1 MVRWGAHTPHHI
13 LPDEGGDYT
22 RKCQEMIK
30 QNVLNA
36 GYVRL
41 VEHMGG
47 DESVIRNARRCW
59 RSEDKSSEKS
69 DKNLIRHLLR
79 EGHMTPFEAMVFTF
93 DVKCPIFVARQW
105 MRHRI
110 GSFNEESLRYC
121 VAERDYFIPDNLDQK
136 QLAFWKMY
144 NDEQFDRYNLVKQT
158 MPKEQARSILPLG
171 TYTKF
176 YWTVNGS
183 SLMNFLKL
191 RLDKGAQAEIREYA
205 KVILDMAKVVA
216 PVSFTEFVP
225 LVLED

>member
-1 MVRWGAHTPHHI
+1 
-13 LPDEGGDYT
+13 
-22 RKCQEMIK
+22 MIK
-30 QNVLNA
+30 QDVLNA

-41 VEHMGG
+41 VEYMGG

-59 RSEDKSSEKS
+59 RSEDKSNEES
-69 DKNLIRHLLR
+69 DRNLIRHLLR
-79 EGHMTPFEAMVFTF
+79 EGHMTPFETIVFTF

-121 VAERDYFIPDNLDQK
+121 VAERDYFIPHGLNQQ

-144 NDEQFDRYNLVKQT
+144 NDEQFDRYNLLTQT

-176 YWTVNGS
+176 YWTVNGR

-205 KVILDMAKVVA
+205 KVILDMAKAIA
-216 PVSFTEFVP
+216 PVSFTEFVA

>member
-1 MVRWGAHTPHHI
+1 
-13 LPDEGGDYT
+13 
-22 RKCQEMIK
+22 MIK
-30 QNVLNA
+30 QDVLNA

-41 VEHMGG
+41 VEYMGG

-59 RSEDKSSEKS
+59 RSEAKSSEES
-69 DKNLIRHLLR
+69 DRNLIRHLLR
-79 EGHMTPFEAMVFTF
+79 EGHMTPFETIVFTF

-121 VAERDYFIPDNLDQK
+121 VAERDYFIPHGLNQQ

-144 NDEQFDRYNLVKQT
+144 NDEQFDRYNLLTQT

-176 YWTVNGS
+176 YWTVNGR

-205 KVILDMAKVVA
+205 KVILDMAKLVA
-216 PVSFTEFVP
+216 PVSFTEFVA

>member
-1 MVRWGAHTPHHI
+1 
-13 LPDEGGDYT
+13 
-22 RKCQEMIK
+22 MIK
-30 QNVLNA
+30 QDVLNA

-41 VEHMGG
+41 VEYMGG

-59 RSEDKSSEKS
+59 RSEGKSSEES
-69 DKNLIRHLLR
+69 DRNLIRHLLR
-79 EGHMTPFEAMVFTF
+79 EGHMTPFETIVFTF

-121 VAERDYFIPDNLDQK
+121 VAERDYFIPHGLNQQ
-136 QLAFWKMY
+136 QLTFWKMY
-144 NDEQFDRYNLVKQT
+144 NDEQFDRYNLLTQT

-176 YWTVNGS
+176 YWTVNGR

-205 KVILDMAKVVA
+205 KVILDMAKLIA

-225 LVLED
+225 LVLKD

>member
-1 MVRWGAHTPHHI
+1 
-13 LPDEGGDYT
+13 
-22 RKCQEMIK
+22 MIK
-30 QNVLNA
+30 QDVLNA

-41 VEHMGG
+41 VEYMGG

-59 RSEDKSSEKS
+59 RSENKSSENS

-121 VAERDYFIPDNLDQK
+121 VAERDYFIPYGLNQK

-158 MPKEQARSILPLG
+158 IPKEQARSILPLG

-191 RLDKGAQAEIREYA
+191 RLDKSAQAEIREYA
-205 KVILDMAKVVA
+205 EVILDMAKAVA
-216 PVSFTEFVP
+216 PVSFTEFVL

>member
-1 MVRWGAHTPHHI
+1 
-13 LPDEGGDYT
+13 
-22 RKCQEMIK
+22 MIK
-30 QNVLNA
+30 QDVLNA

-41 VEHMGG
+41 IEYMGG

-59 RSEDKSSEKS
+59 RSEDKSNEES
-69 DKNLIRHLLR
+69 DRNLIRHLLR
-79 EGHMTPFEAMVFTF
+79 KGHMSPFEAVVFTF

-121 VAERDYFIPDNLDQK
+121 VAERDYFIPHGLNQQ

-144 NDEQFDRYNLVKQT
+144 NDEQFDRYNLLKQT

-176 YWTVNGS
+176 YWTVNGR

-191 RLDKGAQAEIREYA
+191 RLDKSAQAEIREYA
-205 KVILDMAKVVA
+205 EVILDMAKVVA
-216 PVSFTEFVP
+216 PVSFTEFAA
-225 LVLED
+225 LLLED

>member
-1 MVRWGAHTPHHI
+1 
-13 LPDEGGDYT
+13 
-22 RKCQEMIK
+22 MIK
-30 QNVLNA
+30 QDVLNA

-41 VEHMGG
+41 VEYMGG

-59 RSEDKSSEKS
+59 RSEDKSSEES
-69 DKNLIRHLLR
+69 DRNLIRHLLR
-79 EGHMTPFEAMVFTF
+79 EGHMTPFETIVFTF

-121 VAERDYFIPDNLDQK
+121 VAEREYFIPYGLNQK
-136 QLAFWKMY
+136 QLTLWEMY
-144 NDEQFDRYNLVKQT
+144 NEEQFNRYNLMKQI

-176 YWTVNGS
+176 YWTVNGR

-191 RLDKGAQAEIREYA
+191 RLDKRAQAEIREYA
-205 KVILDMAKVVA
+205 EAILDMVKAVA

-225 LVLED
+225 LILED

>member
-1 MVRWGAHTPHHI
+1 
-13 LPDEGGDYT
+13 
-22 RKCQEMIK
+22 MIK
-30 QNVLNA
+30 QDVLNA

-41 VEHMGG
+41 VEYMGG

-59 RSEDKSSEKS
+59 RSEDKSSEES
-69 DKNLIRHLLR
+69 DRNLIRHLLR

-121 VAERDYFIPDNLDQK
+121 VAERDYFIPHGLNQQ

-144 NDEQFDRYNLVKQT
+144 NDEQFDRYNLLKQT

-176 YWTVNGS
+176 YWTVNGR

-191 RLDKGAQAEIREYA
+191 RLDKSAQAEIREYA

>member
-1 MVRWGAHTPHHI
+1 
-13 LPDEGGDYT
+13 
-22 RKCQEMIK
+22 MIK
-30 QNVLNA
+30 QDVLNA

-41 VEHMGG
+41 VEYMGG

-59 RSEDKSSEKS
+59 RSEDKSSERS

-93 DVKCPIFVARQW
+93 DMKCPIFVARQW

-121 VAERDYFIPDNLDQK
+121 VADKEFYNPFGDPEDFIDGSPTVSYQT
-136 QLAFWKMY
+136 WKRL
-144 NDEQFDRYNLVKQT
+144 NKRQFDEYEKLVKRG
-158 MPKEQARSILPLG
+158 MSKEQARSILPLG

-183 SLMNFLKL
+183 SLMNFLRL

>member
-1 MVRWGAHTPHHI
+1 
-13 LPDEGGDYT
+13 
-22 RKCQEMIK
+22 MIK
-30 QNVLNA
+30 QDVLNA

-41 VEHMGG
+41 VEYMGG

-59 RSEDKSSEKS
+59 RSEDKSSEES
-69 DKNLIRHLLR
+69 DRNLIRHLLR
-79 EGHMTPFEAMVFTF
+79 EGHMTPFETIVFTF

-121 VAERDYFIPDNLDQK
+121 VAERDYFIPYGLNQQ

-144 NDEQFDRYNLVKQT
+144 NDEQFDRYNLLKQT

-176 YWTVNGS
+176 YWTVNGR

-191 RLDKGAQAEIREYA
+191 RLDKSAQAEIREYA

-225 LVLED
+225 LVLKE

>member
-1 MVRWGAHTPHHI
+1 
-13 LPDEGGDYT
+13 
-22 RKCQEMIK
+22 MIK
-30 QNVLNA
+30 QDVLNA

-41 VEHMGG
+41 VEYMGG
-47 DESVIRNARRCW
+47 DESVVRNARRCW
-59 RSEDKSSEKS
+59 RSEDKSSEES
-69 DKNLIRHLLR
+69 DRNLIRHLLR
-79 EGHMTPFEAMVFTF
+79 KGHMSPFEAVVFTF

-121 VAERDYFIPDNLDQK
+121 VAERDYFIPSGLNQQ

-144 NDEQFDRYNLVKQT
+144 NDEQFDRYNLLTQT

-176 YWTVNGS
+176 YWTVNGR

-191 RLDKGAQAEIREYA
+191 RLDKAAQKEIREYA
-205 KVILDMAKVVA
+205 EAILDMAKVVA
-216 PVSFTEFVP
+216 PVSFTEFVS

>member
-1 MVRWGAHTPHHI
+1 
-13 LPDEGGDYT
+13 
-22 RKCQEMIK
+22 MIK
-30 QNVLNA
+30 QDVLNA

-41 VEHMGG
+41 VEYMGG

-59 RSEDKSSEKS
+59 RSENKSSEES
-69 DKNLIRHLLR
+69 DRNLIRHLLR
-79 EGHMTPFEAMVFTF
+79 EGHMTPFETIVFTF

-121 VAERDYFIPDNLDQK
+121 VAERDYFIPSGLNQQ

-144 NDEQFDRYNLVKQT
+144 NDEQFDRYNLLKQT
-158 MPKEQARSILPLG
+158 IPKEQARSILPLG

-176 YWTVNGS
+176 YWTVNGR

-216 PVSFTEFVP
+216 PVSFAEFVQ
-225 LVLED
+225 LVLKD

>member
-1 MVRWGAHTPHHI
+1 
-13 LPDEGGDYT
+13 
-22 RKCQEMIK
+22 MIK
-30 QNVLNA
+30 QDVLNA

-41 VEHMGG
+41 VEYMGG

-69 DKNLIRHLLR
+69 DRNLIRHLLR

-121 VAERDYFIPDNLDQK
+121 VAEQEYFIPDGLNKK
-136 QLAFWKMY
+136 QLALWKMY
-144 NDEQFDRYNLVKQT
+144 NDGQFDRYNFVKQT

-191 RLDKGAQAEIREYA
+191 RLNKAAQAEIREYA
-205 KVILDMAKVVA
+205 KVILDMAKAVA

-225 LVLED
+225 LVLKD

>member
-1 MVRWGAHTPHHI
+1 
-13 LPDEGGDYT
+13 
-22 RKCQEMIK
+22 MIK
-30 QNVLNA
+30 QDVLNA

-41 VEHMGG
+41 VEYMGG

-59 RSEDKSSEKS
+59 RSENKSSENS

-79 EGHMTPFEAMVFTF
+79 EGHMTPFETIVFTF

-110 GSFNEESLRYC
+110 GSFAEESLRHC
-121 VAERDYFIPDNLDQK
+121 VAEQEYFIPDGLNQRE
-136 QLAFWKMY
+136 LAFWKMY
-144 NDEQFDRYNLVKQT
+144 NDEQFDRYNLLKQT

-191 RLDKGAQAEIREYA
+191 RLDKAAQKEIREYA
-205 KVILDMAKVVA
+205 EAILDMAKVVA
-216 PVSFTEFVP
+216 PVSFTEFIP

>member
-1 MVRWGAHTPHHI
+1 
-13 LPDEGGDYT
+13 
-22 RKCQEMIK
+22 MIK
-30 QNVLNA
+30 QDVLNA

-41 VEHMGG
+41 VEYMGG

-59 RSEDKSSEKS
+59 RSEDKSSEES
-69 DKNLIRHLLR
+69 DRNLIRHLLR

-110 GSFNEESLRYC
+110 GSFNEKSLRYC
-121 VAERDYFIPDNLDQK
+121 VAERDYFIPHGLNQQ

-144 NDEQFDRYNLVKQT
+144 NDEQFDRYNLLKQT

-176 YWTVNGS
+176 YWTVNGR

-191 RLDKGAQAEIREYA
+191 RLDKSAQAEIREYA

-225 LVLED
+225 LVLKE

>member
-1 MVRWGAHTPHHI
+1 
-13 LPDEGGDYT
+13 
-22 RKCQEMIK
+22 MIK
-30 QNVLNA
+30 QDVLNA

-41 VEHMGG
+41 VEYMGG

-59 RSEDKSSEKS
+59 RSENKSSENS

-79 EGHMTPFEAMVFTF
+79 EGHMSPFEAMVFTF

-110 GSFNEESLRYC
+110 SSFNEESLRYC
-121 VAERDYFIPDNLDQK
+121 VAERDYFIPHGLNQQ

-144 NDEQFDRYNLVKQT
+144 NDEQFDRYDLLKQT

-176 YWTVNGS
+176 YWTVNGR

-191 RLDKGAQAEIREYA
+191 RLDKSAQAEIREYA
-205 KVILDMAKVVA
+205 KAILDMAKVVA
-216 PVSFTEFVP
+216 PVSFTEFVAQ
-225 LVLED
+225 VLKD

>member
-1 MVRWGAHTPHHI
+1 
-13 LPDEGGDYT
+13 
-22 RKCQEMIK
+22 MIVK
-30 QNVLNA
+30 QDVLNA

-41 VEHMGG
+41 VEYLGG

-59 RSEDKSSEKS
+59 HIEDNPSERS

-79 EGHMTPFEAMVFTF
+79 EEHMTPFEAMVFTF

-110 GSFNEESLRYC
+110 GSFNEESLRYG
-121 VAERDYFIPDNLDQK
+121 AAKEEYYTPRGLKTIETFDWITLHQAMFD
-136 QLAFWKMY
+136 MY
-144 NDEQFDRYNLVKQT
+144 NDLVSRGVR
-158 MPKEQARSILPLG
+158 KEQARAILPVG
-171 TYTKF
+171 VYTKF

-191 RLDKGAQAEIREYA
+191 RLNKDAQAEIREYA
-205 KVILDMAKVVA
+205 EAILNMVKVIA
-216 PVSFTEFVP
+216 PMSFREFVP

>member
-1 MVRWGAHTPHHI
+1 
-13 LPDEGGDYT
+13 
-22 RKCQEMIK
+22 MIK
-30 QNVLNA
+30 QDVLNA

-41 VEHMGG
+41 VEYMGG

-59 RSEDKSSEKS
+59 RSEDKSSEES
-69 DKNLIRHLLR
+69 DRNLIRHLLR
-79 EGHMTPFEAMVFTF
+79 EGHMTPFETIVFTF

-121 VAERDYFIPDNLDQK
+121 VAERDYFIPSGLNQQ

-144 NDEQFDRYNLVKQT
+144 NDEQFDRYNLLTQT

-176 YWTVNGS
+176 YWTVNGR

-205 KVILDMAKVVA
+205 KVIVDMAKIVA

>member
-1 MVRWGAHTPHHI
+1 
-13 LPDEGGDYT
+13 
-22 RKCQEMIK
+22 MIK
-30 QNVLNA
+30 QDVLNA

-41 VEHMGG
+41 VEYMGG

-59 RSEDKSSEKS
+59 RSENKSSEES
-69 DKNLIRHLLR
+69 DRNLIRHLLR
-79 EGHMTPFEAMVFTF
+79 EGHMTPFETIVFTF

-121 VAERDYFIPDNLDQK
+121 VAERDYFIPHGLNQQ

-144 NDEQFDRYNLVKQT
+144 NDEQFDRYDLLKQT

-176 YWTVNGS
+176 YWTVNGR

-191 RLDKGAQAEIREYA
+191 RLDKSAQAEIREYA
-205 KVILDMAKVVA
+205 EAILNMVKAVA

-225 LVLED
+225 LVLKD

>member
-1 MVRWGAHTPHHI
+1 
-13 LPDEGGDYT
+13 
-22 RKCQEMIK
+22 MIK
-30 QNVLNA
+30 QDVLNA

-41 VEHMGG
+41 VEYMGG

-59 RSEDKSSEKS
+59 RSEDKSSEES
-69 DKNLIRHLLR
+69 DRNLIRHLLR
-79 EGHMTPFEAMVFTF
+79 EGHMTPFETIVFTF

-121 VAERDYFIPDNLDQK
+121 VAERDYFIPHGLNQQ

-144 NDEQFDRYNLVKQT
+144 NDEQFDRYNFLIQT

-176 YWTVNGS
+176 YWTVNGR

-225 LVLED
+225 LVLKD

>member
-1 MVRWGAHTPHHI
+1 
-13 LPDEGGDYT
+13 
-22 RKCQEMIK
+22 MIK
-30 QNVLNA
+30 QDVLNA

-41 VEHMGG
+41 VEYMGG

-69 DKNLIRHLLR
+69 DRNLIRRLLR
-79 EGHMTPFEAMVFTF
+79 EGHMTPFETIVFTF

-121 VAERDYFIPDNLDQK
+121 VAERDYFIPHGLNQQ

-144 NDEQFDRYNLVKQT
+144 NDEQFDRYNLLKQT

-176 YWTVNGS
+176 YWTVNGR

>member
-1 MVRWGAHTPHHI
+1 
-13 LPDEGGDYT
+13 
-22 RKCQEMIK
+22 MIK
-30 QNVLNA
+30 QDVLNA

-41 VEHMGG
+41 VEYMGG

-59 RSEDKSSEKS
+59 RSEDKSSEES
-69 DKNLIRHLLR
+69 DRNLIRHLLR

-121 VAERDYFIPDNLDQK
+121 VAERDYFIPHGLNQQ

-144 NDEQFDRYNLVKQT
+144 NDEQFDRYNLLKQT

-176 YWTVNGS
+176 YWTVNGR

-205 KVILDMAKVVA
+205 EAILDMAKVVA
-216 PVSFTEFVP
+216 PVSFTEFVQ
-225 LVLED
+225 LVLKD

>member
-1 MVRWGAHTPHHI
+1 MSKCGKCTEQPRRCWG
-13 LPDEGGDYT
+13 
-22 RKCQEMIK
+22 MIK
-30 QNVLNA
+30 QDVLNA

-41 VEHMGG
+41 VEYMGG

-59 RSEDKSSEKS
+59 RSEDKSSGES
-69 DKNLIRHLLR
+69 DRNLIRHLLR

-110 GSFNEESLRYC
+110 GSFNEKSLRYC
-121 VAERDYFIPDNLDQK
+121 VAERDYFIPHGLNQQ

-144 NDEQFDRYNLVKQT
+144 NDEQFDRYNLLKQT

-176 YWTVNGS
+176 YWTVNGR

-191 RLDKGAQAEIREYA
+191 RLDKSAQAEIREYA

-225 LVLED
+225 LVLKE

>member
-1 MVRWGAHTPHHI
+1 
-13 LPDEGGDYT
+13 
-22 RKCQEMIK
+22 MIK
-30 QNVLNA
+30 QDVLNA

-41 VEHMGG
+41 VEYMGG

-59 RSEDKSSEKS
+59 RSENKSSENS

-79 EGHMTPFEAMVFTF
+79 EGHMTPFETIVFTF

-121 VAERDYFIPDNLDQK
+121 VAERDYFIPHGLNQQ

-144 NDEQFDRYNLVKQT
+144 NDEQFDRYNLLKQT

-176 YWTVNGS
+176 YWTVNGR

-191 RLDKGAQAEIREYA
+191 RLDKRAQAEIREYA
-205 KVILDMAKVVA
+205 EAILDMVKAVA

>member
-1 MVRWGAHTPHHI
+1 V
-13 LPDEGGDYT
+13 GGDYT
-22 RKCQEMIK
+22 KRCREMIK
-30 QNVLNA
+30 QDVLNA

-41 VEHMGG
+41 VEYMGG

-59 RSEDKSSEKS
+59 RSEAKSNEES
-69 DKNLIRHLLR
+69 DRNLIRHLLR
-79 EGHMTPFEAMVFTF
+79 KGHMSPFEAMVFTF

-121 VAERDYFIPDNLDQK
+121 VAERDYFIPSGLNQQ

-144 NDEQFDRYNLVKQT
+144 NDEQFDRYNLLTQT

-176 YWTVNGS
+176 YWTVNGR

-225 LVLED
+225 IVLKDLVLEDLISKD